1 MYAEMALRNEGMKI
15 LINNL
20 GKVEAE
26 RFISL
31 IIREPF
37 DCIAKGTCPALQGV
51 IKGMYPRT
59 CGTKA
64 NTLPKQHT
72 PSLQGGVVDY
82 TEWQRGLFNDLS
94 IKELS
99 GLAMKEYKKS

>member
-20 GKVEAE
+20 GPVEAE

-37 DCIAKGTCPALQGV
+37 D
-51 IKGMYPRT
+51 
-59 CGTKA
+59 
-64 NTLPKQHT
+64 
-72 PSLQGGVVDY
+72 Y
-82 TEWQRGLFNDLS
+82 TEWQRDLFNKMS
-94 IKELS
+94 VKELS
-99 GLAMKEYKKS
+99 ALAMKAYKK

>member
-1 MYAEMALRNEGMKI
+1 MKV

-37 DCIAKGTCPALQGV
+37 D
-51 IKGMYPRT
+51 
-59 CGTKA
+59 
-64 NTLPKQHT
+64 
-72 PSLQGGVVDY
+72 Y
-82 TEWQRGLFNDLS
+82 TEWQKDLFNNMS
-94 IKELS
+94 VKELS
-99 GLAMKEYKKS
+99 NLAMKEYKDK